1 MQRVQRKL
9 GRFLPRTP
17 NEADVEGMLRDFADS
32 DKMLEKVCLPSCCYV
47 DPGADC
53 RAD

>member
-17 NEADVEGMLRDFADS
+17 NEADVEGMLRDFTDS
-32 DKMLEKVCLPSCCYV
+32 DKMLEKV
-47 DPGADC
+47 
-53 RAD
+53 